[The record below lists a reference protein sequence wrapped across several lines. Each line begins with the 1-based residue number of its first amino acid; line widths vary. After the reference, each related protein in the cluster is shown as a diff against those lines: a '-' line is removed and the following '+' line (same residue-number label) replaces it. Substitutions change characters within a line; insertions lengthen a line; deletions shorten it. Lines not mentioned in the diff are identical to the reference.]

1 MNNLNVQYSNVAAL
15 VKALGRALTIF
26 DLECTAFRGR
36 SNFGITEVCGFS
48 IVPDGTAVIY
58 GHLINPENPIDA
70 KVVQMTGITPAMVRD
85 KETWGARYAKLF
97 QELAATQ
104 WVGGFNIKTFDCP
117 AVLDMNAR
125 YGQPIPDGFAYVLD
139 VRNLYLALEKPESKK
154 GNLVQIAEAYGVIP
168 QGDLHRARADVI
180 LTVETLD
187 AMVAHYGVEAIMEV
201 LSRSSTAVVSKE
213 AAAAQAA
220 SHTPAKAPAEPA
232 LVDSL
237 AWSQAFSEVTS
248 IAELAQKL
256 GVEHKV
262 AAVELS
268 KAIDEG
274 RANPMR
280 FVNEATLN
288 WLRDMLVEA
297 PTELLLAGRLKPL
310 FEHLSPLRPKDI
322 EFDYLQ
328 LRIGL
333 VDSQLSWATLK
344 TPLLH

>member
-48 IVPDGTAVIY
+48 VVPEGTAVIY
-58 GHLINPENPIDA
+58 GHLINPENAIDA
-70 KVVQMTGITPAMVRD
+70 KVVQLTGITPAMVRD
-85 KETWGARYAKLF
+85 KETWGVRYAKLF
-97 QELAATQ
+97 QELAATH
-104 WVGGFNIKTFDCP
+104 WVGGFNNKTFDCP

-139 VRNLYLALEKPESKK
+139 VRNLYLALEKPQSKK
-154 GNLVQIAEAYGVIP
+154 GNLVQIADVYGVKP

-187 AMVAHYGVEAIMEV
+187 AMVAHYGVEAILEV
-201 LSRSSTAVVSKE
+201 LARSTTAVAAKAAE
-213 AAAAQAA
+213 AEQGVTPA
-220 SHTPAKAPAEPA
+220 PAKAPTEPA

-237 AWSQAFSEVTS
+237 AWSTAVSDATT

-262 AAVELS
+262 AALELS

-280 FVNEATLN
+280 FVNEATLT
-288 WLRDMLVEA
+288 WLRDMLVES

-310 FEHLSPLRPKDI
+310 FEHLSPLHPKDI

-333 VDSQLSWATLK
+333 VDSQLSWASLK
-344 TPLLH
+344 APLLQ

>member
-48 IVPDGTAVIY
+48 VVPDGTAVIY

-70 KVVQMTGITPAMVRD
+70 KVVQLTGITPAMVRD

-97 QELAATQ
+97 QELAATH
-104 WVGGFNIKTFDCP
+104 WVGGFNNKTFDCP

-125 YGQPIPDGFAYVLD
+125 YGQPIPGGFAYVLD

-154 GNLVQIAEAYGVIP
+154 GNLVQIADFYDVKP

-187 AMVAHYGVEAIMEV
+187 AMVAHYGVESIVEV
-201 LSRSSTAVVSKE
+201 LARSATAVAAKA
-213 AAAAQAA
+213 AAAAQEEAPTKVK
-220 SHTPAKAPAEPA
+220 SPAEPA
-232 LVDSL
+232 IVDSL
-237 AWSQAFSEVTS
+237 AWSEAVDDATT

-262 AAVELS
+262 AALELS

-280 FVNEATLN
+280 FVNEATLT
-288 WLRDMLVEA
+288 WLREMLVET

-310 FEHLSPLRPKDI
+310 FEHLSPLQPKHI

-333 VDSQLSWATLK
+333 VDSQLSWASLK
-344 TPLLH
+344 APLLH